1 MAEKT
6 GKSVNINFNNK
17 SKHVAKAGGAGGL
30 WFLGFIGALVY
41 YLHVHSGTFWLVIL
55 AFLKAIVWP
64 AFLVYHLLVFL
75 KV

>member
-1 MAEKT
+1 MSKEDMH
-6 GKSVNINFNNK
+6 NK
-17 SKHVAKAGGAGGL
+17 SHKKRKAAKAGGMGGI
-30 WFLGFIGALVY
+30 WFFGFIGALVY

-64 AFLVYHLLVFL
+64 AYLVYHLLLFL